1 MSVDDYFDKRGRF
14 IPAILADEIL
24 GETAEHYLVTPIT
37 DKGGDLTWVYHDD
50 LGIFK
55 PDGIAYIE
63 SQVKQRLKTRCKR
76 GHVGEVV
83 KLVQIGSYTE
93 KENFE
98 EDPTVMVLENG
109 VLDER
114 KLTTHN
120 SIYNARSRLPVKYDP
135 NAECPAILKF
145 LSEVIPGDVDLVQ
158 EWIGYHLIKDYR
170 FALALML
177 IGDGRNGKSVLLN
190 LIRAFLGKEN
200 ISEIDLYRLV
210 ANRFA
215 RAELYGKLANIAADV
230 GSDEL
235 KRTGLFKALT
245 GNDWITAEKKHQQ
258 PFSFRNHAKLNFST
272 NKLPLTPDMSRAFF
286 RRWLLVQCSNVFTKE
301 TADPQILEKLTT
313 PGELS
318 GLLNWALD
326 GRQRL
331 IEQGRFTKSQTA
343 EEIQILYEEMSDPVT
358 AFIKYCVDQENED
371 VVSKDL
377 MYAAYH
383 GFCRMK
389 GYSPLLKNVLTGE
402 LKPRIPNMGEGRRKI
417 SGRRKMCWT
426 GISLKCQGCQGC
438 QGFPYYVSESGGVL
452 EQRLFTPATPD
463 SPDTS
468 GNTCEKKL
476 EAEAGLEED
485 ASEAFERRSLIVEE
499 AVGILREL
507 GGEAMQKTLFDKLA
521 YNGYAWEEAS
531 PILRDN
537 SGFRF
542 MGMFVSL
549 RESETGAV
557 PQ

>member
-14 IPAILADEIL
+14 IPAVLADEIL
-24 GETAEHYLVTPIT
+24 GETVEHYLVTPIT

-63 SQVKQRLKTRCKR
+63 SQVKQRLKKRCKR

-83 KLVQIGSYTE
+83 KLVQIGSYE
-93 KENFE
+93 PKENFE
-98 EDPTVMVLENG
+98 EDPTIMVLENG
-109 VLDER
+109 TLKLDER
-114 KLTTHN
+114 KLTTHS
-120 SIYNARSRLPVKYDP
+120 SIYNARSRLPIKYDP
-135 NAECPAILKF
+135 KAECPTIMKF
-145 LSEVIPGDVDLVQ
+145 LSEVIPGDVDLFQ
-158 EWIGYHLIKDYR
+158 EWLGYHLIKDYR

-200 ISEIDLYRLV
+200 VSEIDLYRLV

-258 PFSFRNHAKLNFST
+258 PFSYRNHAKLSFST

-286 RRWLLVQCSNVFTKE
+286 SRWLLMQCPNIFTGDK
-301 TADPQILEKLTT
+301 ADPKILEKITT

-331 IEQGRFTKSQTA
+331 IANGRFTKSQTA
-343 EEIQILYEEMSDPVT
+343 EENQILYEEMSDPVT
-358 AFIKYCVDQENED
+358 AFINNCVNQENED

-402 LKPRIPNMGEGRRKI
+402 LKPRIPNLGEGRRKI
-417 SGRRKMCWT
+417 NGTRKMCWT

-452 EQRLFTPATPD
+452 
-463 SPDTS
+463 
-468 GNTCEKKL
+468 G
-476 EAEAGLEED
+476 
-485 ASEAFERRSLIVEE
+485 
-499 AVGILREL
+499 
-507 GGEAMQKTLFDKLA
+507 QK
-521 YNGYAWEEAS
+521 
-531 PILRDN
+531 
-537 SGFRF
+537 
-542 MGMFVSL
+542 
-549 RESETGAV
+549 
-557 PQ
+557 